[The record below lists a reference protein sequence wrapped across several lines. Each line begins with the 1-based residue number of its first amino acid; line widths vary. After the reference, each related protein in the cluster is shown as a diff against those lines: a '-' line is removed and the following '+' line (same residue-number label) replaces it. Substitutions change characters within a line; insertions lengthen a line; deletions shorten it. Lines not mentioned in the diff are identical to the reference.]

1 MYVGTNL
8 TLASLCCVLC
18 SCKVLLGNGKLLA
31 GLGARVAPNKGAHQS
46 GGGEQFD
53 APNMLLPSA
62 AWSPLART
70 GAGCRRGAI
79 SSFTY
84 SRKKKKKKN
93 GNTSKLFHRARSL
106 VGEWR
111 LGLGQPVSWGCCSVC
126 VRVRRSV
133 VPSILILACINS
145 SPFWTREFI
154 YLLTVVAAASR
165 L

>member
-84 SRKKKKKKN
+84 SRNKKKREHVK
-93 GNTSKLFHRARSL
+93 TISQSSISC
-106 VGEWR
+106 WR

>member
-1 MYVGTNL
+1 MYMYVCVYVGTNL

-70 GAGCRRGAI
+70 GAGCRRAVRFLLLPI
-79 SSFTY
+79 HAT
-84 SRKKKKKKN
+84 KKN
-93 GNTSKLFHRARSL
+93 GNTSKLFRRARSL
-106 VGEWR
+106 VGD
-111 LGLGQPVSWGCCSVC
+111 SVW
-126 VRVRRSV
+126 VN
-133 VPSILILACINS
+133 PSAG
-145 SPFWTREFI
+145 
-154 YLLTVVAAASR
+154 AAALSVFGSDGQ
-165 L
+165 